1 MQSFTILMQGN
12 IPASTGDKMPFAPYH
27 QNTRRITMK
36 KTKKQLISGLTVLG
50 LLTTTILS
58 PVQTGRAQAAAKIK
72 VNKTKITV
80 SIGKPL
86 R

>member
-1 MQSFTILMQGN
+1 
-12 IPASTGDKMPFAPYH
+12 
-27 QNTRRITMK
+27 MK
-36 KTKKQLISGLTVLG
+36 KTKKQLISGLAVLG
-50 LLTTTILS
+50 LLTITILS

>member
-1 MQSFTILMQGN
+1 
-12 IPASTGDKMPFAPYH
+12 
-27 QNTRRITMK
+27 MK

-80 SIGKPL
+80 SIGKTVTVKAKNIKNNKLKACLEEDARKKGASLCVP
-86 R
+86 

>member
-1 MQSFTILMQGN
+1 
-12 IPASTGDKMPFAPYH
+12 
-27 QNTRRITMK
+27 MK
-36 KTKKQLISGLTVLG
+36 KTKKQLISGLAVLG

-80 SIGKPL
+80 SIGKTVTVKAKNIKNNKAFCTNTSQ
-86 R
+86 RRKQIKNRQ